1 MGSSYNTVVE
11 QQLCNQKIVGSIP
24 TGCWAFSLLYLSLFA
39 TQCVSAKLLEKRT
52 LDIAAW
58 DKTGLIW
65 QKHLEISCVVVYTY
79 VTFYKSVIDV
89 KLCISRFLSIEVLV
103 RHLKQSVVVLEQIA
117 AVLLDLESLHLN
129 YRIYLKEKV
138 T

>member
-1 MGSSYNTVVE
+1 M
-11 QQLCNQKIVGSIP
+11 
-24 TGCWAFSLLYLSLFA
+24 
-39 TQCVSAKLLEKRT
+39 SAKLLEKRT
-52 LDIAAW
+52 LDLAAW

-65 QKHLEISCVVVYTY
+65 QKHFEISCVVVYTY

-89 KLCISRFLSIEVLV
+89 KLCISRFLSIEVVV

-117 AVLLDLESLHLN
+117 AVLLDLESLYLN